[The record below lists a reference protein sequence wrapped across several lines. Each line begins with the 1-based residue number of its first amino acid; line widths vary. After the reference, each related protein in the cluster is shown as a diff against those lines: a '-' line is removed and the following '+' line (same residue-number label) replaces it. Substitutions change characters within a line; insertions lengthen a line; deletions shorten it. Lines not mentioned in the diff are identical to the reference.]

1 MRIPRNRAAA
11 LGLLLAAGLLV
22 RPALAQV
29 ITTGP
34 DSAAVSAPAVSK
46 DIRRTEKLFGMS
58 VTRPKKAGL
67 LALLPGAG
75 QIYNRK
81 YWKLPLVYGAI
92 GGTIY
97 GEYFYQTR
105 YREYVDGYAILTLPR
120 SVRPANFRTLLGPN
134 VAQARDS
141 SVVRQGIIF
150 YRQKRDVFIAYSA
163 LAYTM
168 TILDAI
174 VDAHLKD
181 FDISDDLGLHWQP
194 TLLWMPTAALTPGF
208 SITLSLNNTRS
219 RRSNP

>member
-11 LGLLLAAGLLV
+11 AGLLLAAGLLA
-22 RPALAQV
+22 RPASAQV

-34 DSAAVSAPAVSK
+34 DSAVVSAPAVSK
-46 DIRRTEKLFGMS
+46 DIRRTEQLFGMTM
-58 VTRPKKAGL
+58 TRPKKAGL
-67 LALLPGAG
+67 LALLPGGG

-92 GGTIY
+92 GGTLY
-97 GEYFYQTR
+97 GEFFYQTR
-105 YREYVDGYAILTLPR
+105 YKEYVEGYTILSTWP
-120 SVRPANFRTLLGPN
+120 RPANFRAQLGPN
-134 VAQARDS
+134 VALARDS
-141 SVVRQGIIF
+141 SVASQGIIF
-150 YRQKRDVFIAYSA
+150 YRQKRDVFLAYAA

-168 TILDAI
+168 TILDAV

-208 SITLSLNNTRS
+208 SVTLSLNNTRS
-219 RRSNP
+219 RRSTP